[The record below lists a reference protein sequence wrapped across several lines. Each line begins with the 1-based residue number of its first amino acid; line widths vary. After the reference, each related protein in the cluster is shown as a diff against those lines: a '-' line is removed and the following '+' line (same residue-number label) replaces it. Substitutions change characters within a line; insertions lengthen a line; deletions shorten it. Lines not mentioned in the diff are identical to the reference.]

1 MTRLFGNDR
10 LAIHPSLPMMRAPM
24 NPSAEP
30 WNLDQAREMYHI
42 DRWGAGYFDI
52 NEKGRVVAKPLPGD
66 ETAVELS
73 AVIDAAKT
81 RDLDGPLLIRFQD
94 ILRDRVKS
102 LCTAFDEAI
111 ARCGYGGRYRGVF
124 PIKVN
129 ELREVVE
136 EIIDAGT
143 EHGFGLEVGSK
154 AELCAALALQD
165 QPNAL
170 LICNGYKDADFI
182 RTALT
187 GTRLGKQ
194 VILVIEKL
202 DELEQILRVA
212 KHVGVQPQLGVRL
225 RLLSRST
232 GKWADS
238 GGEDAKFGL
247 NTAQLMTALQR
258 LRAERWESSLRLLHS
273 HIGSQVPDILTVR
286 KAVQEAA
293 RFYSKVRQEGFP
305 VEYLDVGG
313 GLAVDYD
320 GSRAAFESSANYSL
334 REYTDDI
341 VQTIAEVCDAENV
354 SHPNI
359 VSESGRAIAAHH
371 SVLVVQVFGANS
383 KAQRTRFQYGPNE
396 HPLVETLLKIRR
408 NLGRASKL
416 TAYHNALNCKED
428 AHNMF
433 TLGVLELETKA
444 KVETLYWEICDRV
457 VTHFRQSEGHVPEEI
472 AALEDQMS
480 DQYVCNFSV
489 FQSLLD
495 HWSIEQLFP
504 IMPLQRLDECP
515 TREATLV
522 DITCDSDGAIRKFI
536 DLEGTRDT
544 LPLHVLKKNGRG
556 MEPYYLGFFLVGAYQ
571 DVMGDLHNLF
581 GRVNEMHVFLDP
593 DEPGGYYIE
602 ETLRGHT
609 ICDSLTT
616 MQYDRRELTRQM
628 KRQIDAAIKADRVQ
642 PSVGMQMLQD
652 YERGLD
658 DYTYLSF

>member
-1 MTRLFGNDR
+1 M
-10 LAIHPSLPMMRAPM
+10 IRALM
-24 NPSAEP
+24 NPLANDWSVG
-30 WNLDQAREMYHI
+30 QAREMYHI
-42 DRWGAGYFDI
+42 DRWGAGYYDI
-52 NEKGRVVAKPLPGD
+52 NTAGRVVAKPLPGD
-66 ETAVELS
+66 DTAVELS
-73 AVIDAAKT
+73 AVIAAAQK

-94 ILRDRVKS
+94 ILRHRVKS

-111 ARCGYGGRYRGVF
+111 ARNGYEGRYRGVF

-136 EIIDAGT
+136 EVMDAGADN
-143 EHGFGLEVGSK
+143 EFGLEVGSK
-154 AELCAALALQD
+154 AELFAALALQD
-165 QPNAL
+165 LPNAL

-202 DELEQILRVA
+202 DELDQILRVA
-212 KHVGVQPQLGVRL
+212 KREGVQPQLGIRL

-238 GGEDAKFGL
+238 GGENAKFGL
-247 NTAQLMTALQR
+247 NTAQLMAALER
-258 LRAERWESSLRLLHS
+258 LRAEGWEDSLRLLHS

-293 RFYSKVRQEGFP
+293 RFYAKVRKEGFP

-334 REYTDDI
+334 REYTDDL
-341 VQTIAEVCDAENV
+341 VQTIGEVCHAEAV
-354 SHPNI
+354 PHPNI

-383 KAQRTRFQYGPNE
+383 KAQRTRFKYGEDE
-396 HPLVETLLKIRR
+396 HPLVQTLLKIRR
-408 NLGRASKL
+408 NLGRSSKL

-428 AHNMF
+428 AYNMF
-433 TLGVLELETKA
+433 ALGVLELEVKA
-444 KVETLYWEICDRV
+444 KVETLFWEICDRV
-457 VTHFRQSEGHVPEEI
+457 LTHFRQSEGHVPEEI
-472 AALEDQMS
+472 ATLEDQMS

-495 HWSIEQLFP
+495 HWAIGQLFP
-504 IMPLQRLDECP
+504 IMPLQRLNERP
-515 TREATLV
+515 SREATLA
-522 DITCDSDGAIRKFI
+522 DITCDSDGAVRHFI

-544 LPLHVLKKNGRG
+544 LPLHALAGRPQG
-556 MEPYYLGFFLVGAYQ
+556 
-571 DVMGDLHNLF
+571 
-581 GRVNEMHVFLDP
+581 
-593 DEPGGYYIE
+593 
-602 ETLRGHT
+602 
-609 ICDSLTT
+609 
-616 MQYDRRELTRQM
+616 
-628 KRQIDAAIKADRVQ
+628 
-642 PSVGMQMLQD
+642 
-652 YERGLD
+652 
-658 DYTYLSF
+658 

>member
-1 MTRLFGNDR
+1 M
-10 LAIHPSLPMMRAPM
+10 IRALM
-24 NPSAEP
+24 NPPANDWSVG
-30 WNLDQAREMYHI
+30 QAREMYHI
-42 DRWGAGYFDI
+42 DRWGAGYYDI
-52 NEKGRVVAKPLPGD
+52 NTAGRVVAKPLPGND
-66 ETAVELS
+66 TAVELS
-73 AVIDAAKT
+73 AVIAAAQK

-94 ILRDRVKS
+94 ILRHRVKS

-111 ARCGYGGRYRGVF
+111 ARNGYEGRYRGVF

-136 EIIDAGT
+136 EVMDAGADN
-143 EHGFGLEVGSK
+143 EFGLEVGSK
-154 AELCAALALQD
+154 AELFAALALQD
-165 QPNAL
+165 LPNAL

-187 GTRLGKQ
+187 GTRLGK
-194 VILVIEKL
+194 
-202 DELEQILRVA
+202 
-212 KHVGVQPQLGVRL
+212 

-247 NTAQLMTALQR
+247 NTAQLMAALER
-258 LRAERWESSLRLLHS
+258 LRAEGWEGSLRLLHS

-293 RFYSKVRQEGFP
+293 RLYAKVRKEGFP

-334 REYTDDI
+334 REYTDDL
-341 VQTIAEVCDAENV
+341 VQTIGEVCHAEAV
-354 SHPNI
+354 PHPNI

-383 KAQRTRFQYGPNE
+383 KAQRTRFKYGEDE
-396 HPLVETLLKIRR
+396 HPLVQTLLKIRR
-408 NLGRASKL
+408 NLGRSSKL

-433 TLGVLELETKA
+433 ALGVLELEVKA

-457 VTHFRQSEGHVPEEI
+457 LTHFRQSEGHVPEEI
-472 AALEDQMS
+472 ATLEDQMS

-495 HWSIEQLFP
+495 HWAIGQLFP
-504 IMPLQRLDECP
+504 IMPLQRLNERP
-515 TREATLV
+515 TREATLA
-522 DITCDSDGAIRKFI
+522 DITCDSDGAVRQFI

-544 LPLHVLKKNGRG
+544 LPLHALKSVGRKA
-556 MEPYYLGFFLVGAYQ
+556 EPYYLGIFLVGAYQ
-571 DVMGDLHNLF
+571 DVIGVLHNLF
-581 GRVNEMHVFLDP
+581 GRVNEMHVFLDA
-593 DEPGGYYIE
+593 DEPDGYYIE
-602 ETLRGHT
+602 ETLQGHS
-609 ICDSLTT
+609 ICDCLTT

-628 KRQIDAAIKADRVQ
+628 KRQIDAAINRVQ
-642 PSVGMQMLQD
+642 PSVGMQMLRD

>member
-1 MTRLFGNDR
+1 
-10 LAIHPSLPMMRAPM
+10 MMRAFM
-24 NPSAEP
+24 NPPENEWSIG
-30 WNLDQAREMYHI
+30 QAREMYHI
-42 DRWGAGYFDI
+42 DRWGAGYYDI
-52 NEKGRVVAKPLPGD
+52 NTAGRVVAKPLPGD
-66 ETAVELS
+66 DTAVELS
-73 AVIDAAKT
+73 AVIAAAQK

-94 ILRDRVKS
+94 ILRHRVKS
-102 LCTAFDEAI
+102 LCAAFDEAI
-111 ARCGYGGRYRGVF
+111 ARNGYEGRYRGVF

-136 EIIDAGT
+136 EVVDAGAD
-143 EHGFGLEVGSK
+143 HDFGLEVGSK
-154 AELCAALALQD
+154 AELFAALALQD
-165 QPNAL
+165 MPNAL

-194 VILVIEKL
+194 VVLVIEKL
-202 DELEQILRVA
+202 DELDQILRVA
-212 KHVGVQPQLGVRL
+212 KSEGVQPQLGIRL
-225 RLLSRST
+225 RLLSRSK

-247 NTAQLMTALQR
+247 NTAQLMAALER
-258 LRAERWESSLRLLHS
+258 LRAEGWEESLRLLHS

-293 RFYSKVRQEGFP
+293 RFYAKVRKEGFP

-334 REYTDDI
+334 REYTDDL
-341 VQTIAEVCDAENV
+341 VQTIGEICGAEEVA
-354 SHPNI
+354 HPNI
-359 VSESGRAIAAHH
+359 VSESGRAITAHH
-371 SVLVVQVFGANS
+371 SVLVVEVFGANS
-383 KAQRTRFQYGPNE
+383 KAQRTHFKYGAEE
-396 HPLVETLLKIRR
+396 HPLVQTLLKIRR
-408 NLGRASKL
+408 NLGRSSKL

-433 TLGVLELETKA
+433 TLGVLELEVKA

-457 VTHFRQSEGHVPEEI
+457 LSHFRQSEGHVPEEI
-472 AALEDQMS
+472 ATLEDQMS

-489 FQSLLD
+489 FQNLLD
-495 HWSIEQLFP
+495 HWAIGQLFP
-504 IMPLQRLDECP
+504 IMPLQRLDERP
-515 TREATLV
+515 TREATLA
-522 DITCDSDGAIRKFI
+522 DITCDSDGAVRQFI

-544 LPLHVLKKNGRG
+544 LTLHSLKRNGRKA
-556 MEPYYLGFFLVGAYQ
+556 ESYYLGIFIVGAYQ
-571 DVMGDLHNLF
+571 DVMGDLHNLY
-581 GRVNEMHVFLDP
+581 GRVNEMHVFLDE
-593 DEPGGYYIE
+593 DEPDGYYIE
-602 ETLRGHT
+602 ETLRGHS
-609 ICDSLTT
+609 ICDCLTT

-628 KRQIDAAIKADRVQ
+628 KRQIDAAITDDRVQ
-642 PSVGMQMLQD
+642 PSVGMQMLRD